1 MAKEITKQV
10 EARENKM
17 YANGIDRE
25 FFRLYCEDNGEL
37 EKAMK
42 DLIRL
47 RDTTE
52 DDRVRVDINK
62 YIISQLIGNPKQAT
76 EIEAGTGIEITVKTG
91 VIDEEED

>member
-42 DLIRL
+42 DLIHL

-52 DDRVRVDINK
+52 AVSYTHLDVYKRQGLQEGGGSSLWVGLGDRQK
-62 YIISQLIGNPKQAT
+62 
-76 EIEAGTGIEITVKTG
+76 
-91 VIDEEED
+91 